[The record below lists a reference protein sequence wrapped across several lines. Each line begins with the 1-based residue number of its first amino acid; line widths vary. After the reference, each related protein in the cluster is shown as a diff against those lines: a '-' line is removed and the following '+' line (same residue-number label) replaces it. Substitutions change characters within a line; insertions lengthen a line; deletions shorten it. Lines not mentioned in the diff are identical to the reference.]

1 MYARKQG
8 FRVALLAAGIGLL
21 AACGGGGGGGNTPAA
36 TVTISGTAAAGAPII
51 GQVTVKDALGVMR
64 TVNIKS
70 DGSYS
75 VDVTGMQ
82 APFLFS
88 AVGYVGGR
96 EVRLTSA
103 ATAADIN
110 GTINITPFTDL
121 MLANIAGQVAS
132 AYFDSGDF
140 GGLTAS
146 ELNAAKTTL
155 TQRLQPILA
164 DLGIDAGF
172 DLLRSAFTADHSGF
186 DAVMD
191 VVRVTVDEGTNTAV
205 IKDIINNTSIT
216 DDLTTTSDEDALP
229 TPVTPLATAV
239 SDIAAVDAKLAAFN
253 SLFATSLPSP
263 SNSTLLSIWGGNGS
277 DVSFLFGGADL
288 ETFLN
293 QITSDPEMVGAR
305 LVSPVITERVSD
317 TQLWVRMSF
326 LDNSGRE
333 EALQLL
339 AVKVGGSWLLA
350 GNQHWINPGLEAHN
364 ARRLGY
370 NDDPLFGLDYL
381 AGTTYFRFLETYI
394 DGVPEDVEYVRVS
407 GPGLKV
413 NGETVGS
420 FMQHRSASSLSGFP
434 IMQGDNV
441 TDGYTT
447 WLSECGEEEA
457 GYPCI
462 DFSAVTLDSEYTYEL
477 LDASLNPIAGK
488 PGFTTT
494 LPALPVSNA
503 DAATNASSWFG
514 KVTAMTPS
522 TPAQVGDGSTV
533 TATLSLPTAAGSG
546 FDGFAYSANGIWTNS
561 DVLGSG
567 NKVDVTWSGAAPD
580 RAEYYLYTFDS
591 ANRIFLTIG
600 QHRAPL

>member
-1 MYARKQG
+1 MHARKQG

-21 AACGGGGGGGNTPAA
+21 AACGGGGGSGDTPAA
-36 TVTISGTAAAGAPII
+36 TVTISGTAAAGAPVI

-64 TVNIKS
+64 AVDIKS

-82 APFLFS
+82 APFLFR

-253 SLFATSLPSP
+253 TLFATGLPSP

-288 ETFLN
+288 ESFLN
-293 QITSDPEMVGAR
+293 QITSDSEMVGAR
-305 LVSPVITERVSD
+305 LASPVITERVSD
-317 TQLWVRMSF
+317 TKLWVRMTF
-326 LDNSGRE
+326 IDKSGRK
-333 EALQLL
+333 EALQML
-339 AVKVGGSWLLA
+339 AVKVGDSWLLA
-350 GNQHWINPGLEAHN
+350 GNQHWIDTSLEAHN

-394 DGVPEDVEYVRVS
+394 DNVPADVEYVRVS

-413 NGETVGS
+413 NGGAVDS

-447 WLSECGEEEA
+447 WLSECGEEET

-477 LDASLNPIAGK
+477 LDAGKNPIAGK
-488 PGFTTT
+488 PDFTVT

-503 DAATNASSWFG
+503 SAADNASSWFG
-514 KVTAMTPS
+514 KVTAITPS
-522 TPAQVGDGSTV
+522 TPDQVADGSTV

-546 FDGFAYSANGIWTNS
+546 FDGFAYSANGTWI
-561 DVLGSG
+561 DAEQLGSG
-567 NKVDVTWSGAAPD
+567 NKVDVTWSGATPD

-591 ANRIFLTIG
+591 ANRMFLTIG